1 VIVTPMMR
9 GFICANAHPAGC
21 ARTVDEAIAQAQ
33 RQPFTASTSQS
44 APGPAPAR
52 VLVIGASGGL
62 GFAVR
67 TAAAFGGGART
78 VGVALERPGTP
89 ARTATAGWYR
99 SARFHERADELGL
112 PAWTLMGDA
121 FGDEVKRA
129 TVELIRAELG
139 AVDLVVYSVAAPRR
153 TDPVSGVN
161 YRSFIKTIGAPFSAK
176 GYDVGADQVRP
187 MTLEP
192 AAPDEIA
199 QTVAVMGGDDWSRW
213 LDALL
218 AAGVLADGAR
228 SLAFSYVGTPLL
240 APTYRAGTLGA
251 AKDDL
256 EATALRW
263 DARLREAC
271 GGGARVAVMKALVTQ
286 ASVVIPMSML
296 YTMLLYHVLAER
308 GLDEGPLEQAQRLLG
323 EALSGAALR
332 GAAPPLLDERGRWRL
347 DDRELRPDVQAEIAR
362 RWDAVNSDNLA
373 ELGDKG
379 RVLADVMKLYGFG
392 VEGVAYDAEVD
403 PVWPIPQVREIA
415 TVTATGARA

>member
-1 VIVTPMMR
+1 MIVSPMMR
-9 GFICANAHPAGC
+9 GFLCANAHPAGC

-33 RQPFTASTSQS
+33 RQPVT
-44 APGPAPAR
+44 APAR
-52 VLVIGASGGL
+52 VLVVGASGGL

-99 SARFHERADELGL
+99 SARFHERADESGL
-112 PAWTLMGDA
+112 QAWTLMGDA

-129 TVELIRAELG
+129 AVELIRAELG

-153 TDPVSGVN
+153 TDPVSGMSH
-161 YRSFIKTIGAPFSAK
+161 RSFIKTIGAPFSAK

-192 AAPDEIA
+192 ATPEETA

-218 AAGVLADGAR
+218 AAGALADGAR
-228 SLAFSYVGTPLL
+228 SVAFSYVGTPLL

-263 DARLREAC
+263 DARLRKAC

-296 YTMLLYHVLAER
+296 YTMLLYRVLAER

-323 EALSGAALR
+323 
-332 GAAPPLLDERGRWRL
+332 AAPPLLDERGRLRL

-362 RWDAVNSDNLA
+362 RWDAVDSGNLA
-373 ELGDKG
+373 DLGDKD

-403 PVWPIPQVREIA
+403 PVWPIPQVREIE
-415 TVTATGARA
+415 TVAAAGARP

>member
-1 VIVTPMMR
+1 MIVSPMMR
-9 GFICANAHPAGC
+9 GFVCANAHPAGC
-21 ARTVDEAIAQAQ
+21 ARTVDDAIAQTR
-33 RQPFTASTSQS
+33 RQPV
-44 APGPAPAR
+44 PAPAR

-99 SARFHERADELGL
+99 SARFHERAAELGL
-112 PAWTLMGDA
+112 QAWTLMGDA

-129 TVELIRAELG
+129 TIELIRAELG

-153 TDPVSGVN
+153 TDPVSGAN
-161 YRSFIKTIGAPFSAK
+161 HRSFIKTIGAPFGAK

-192 AAPDEIA
+192 ATPDEIA

-218 AAGVLADGAR
+218 AAGVLADRAR
-228 SLAFSYVGTPLL
+228 SVAFSYVGTPLL

-271 GGGARVAVMKALVTQ
+271 GGGAQVAVMKALVTQ

-296 YTMLLYHVLAER
+296 YTMLLYRVLAEH
-308 GLDEGPLEQAQRLLG
+308 GLDEAPLEQAQRLLG
-323 EALSGAALR
+323 EGLSSEVLS
-332 GAAPPLLDERGRWRL
+332 GAAPPLDERGRVRL
-347 DDRELRPDVQAEIAR
+347 DDRELRSDVQAEIAR
-362 RWDAVNSDNLA
+362 RWDAVDSDNLA
-373 ELGDKG
+373 ELGDKD

-392 VEGVAYDAEVD
+392 VEGVAYDTEVD
-403 PVWPIPQVREIA
+403 PVWTIPNLREVE
-415 TVTATGARA
+415 TVTATRARA